1 VSAITADLFRRT
13 SFPTRLQALAVV
25 GYALIF
31 VTLLVFGRPG
41 LGLGGAFFVPVVLV
55 ALVRGPVLGAA
66 AGLLA
71 LVLYEAAVLIP
82 SNAHWDGVLSVP
94 LDVRL
99 CSYVVAGV
107 VVGYVAG
114 RGRHMLARS
123 LHVLDELLVL
133 ARRDVS
139 TGALSPIGLEGAIS
153 RRVAGGWPF
162 GLLVGKVEPEPRR
175 SSNGRAGDELLR
187 EACRAIGERIEVD
200 GEIAWVGPAELAVLV
215 ACQAPA
221 GAREACEAV
230 ERDLAGIG
238 CRATFGWAFH
248 PADGADAL
256 SLVRAAD
263 ERLYARLLVRGDW
276 DPTESGAGLVDALPR
291 AQTPA

>member
-1 VSAITADLFRRT
+1 VSAIAADLIRRT
-13 SFPTRLQALAVV
+13 SFPTRLQALAVL

-41 LGLGGAFFVPVVLV
+41 LGLGGAFYVPVVLV
-55 ALVRGPVLGAA
+55 ALVRGPVLGGA

-71 LVLYEAAVLIP
+71 LVLYETAVLIP
-82 SNAHWDGVLSVP
+82 SNAQWDGVFSVS

-107 VVGYVAG
+107 VVGYVSGQG
-114 RGRHMLARS
+114 RNMLARS
-123 LHVLDELLVL
+123 LHVLDELLVI
-133 ARRDVS
+133 ARRDVK
-139 TGALSPIGLEGAIS
+139 TGTLSPVGLEGAIS

-162 GLLVGKVEPEPRR
+162 GLLVGRVQPRH
-175 SSNGRAGDELLR
+175 SNDGLRR
-187 EACRAIGERIEVD
+187 EACGVIGRRLEVE

-221 GAREACEAV
+221 GAREACEAF
-230 ERDLAGIG
+230 ERDLAEIG

-248 PADGADAL
+248 PAEGADAL
-256 SLVRAAD
+256 SLLRAAD
-263 ERLYARLLVRGDW
+263 ERLYARLLVRGEW
-276 DPTESGAGLVDALPR
+276 NPTAASADLVDELPR
-291 AQTPA
+291 ARTSA

>member
-1 VSAITADLFRRT
+1 VSAIAGDLFRRA

-31 VTLLVFGRPG
+31 LILLVFGRPG
-41 LGLGGAFFVPVVLV
+41 LGLGGAFYVPVVLV

-66 AGLLA
+66 AGVLA

-82 SNAHWDGVLSVP
+82 SNAQWDGVLSVG

-107 VVGYVAG
+107 VVGYVSG

-133 ARRDVS
+133 ARRDVK
-139 TGALSPIGLEGAIS
+139 TGTLSPIGLEGAIS

-162 GLLVGKVEPEPRR
+162 GLLVGRVEPGHP
-175 SSNGRAGDELLR
+175 NGELLR
-187 EACRAIGERIEVD
+187 EACRVIGRRLDIE
-200 GEIAWVGPAELAVLV
+200 GEISWVGPSELAVLV
-215 ACQAPA
+215 TCQAAA

-230 ERDLAGIG
+230 ERDLAEIG

-248 PADGADAL
+248 PAEGADAL
-256 SLVRAAD
+256 SLLRAAD
-263 ERLYARLLVRGDW
+263 ERLYARLLVRGEW
-276 DPTESGAGLVDALPR
+276 NPTAASADLVEQLPR
-291 AQTPA
+291 ALTSA